1 MQEQPAAEH
10 ACIQPS
16 RPPPPA
22 GSEVEL
28 TDLLQLWAH
37 VDGKKKKC
45 GRMPHD
51 TAPGIGHRP
60 ASSPPSS
67 LAVHVSARTR
77 RDHYIFPQ
85 VTHEIVME
93 KSRKK
98 KRKATRLFPDQPK
111 FIEFFLLLDS

>member
-37 VDGKKKKC
+37 VDGKKKKNLWA
-45 GRMPHD
+45 H
-51 TAPGIGHRP
+51 A
-60 ASSPPSS
+60 A
-67 LAVHVSARTR
+67 
-77 RDHYIFPQ
+77 
-85 VTHEIVME
+85 
-93 KSRKK
+93 
-98 KRKATRLFPDQPK
+98 
-111 FIEFFLLLDS
+111 